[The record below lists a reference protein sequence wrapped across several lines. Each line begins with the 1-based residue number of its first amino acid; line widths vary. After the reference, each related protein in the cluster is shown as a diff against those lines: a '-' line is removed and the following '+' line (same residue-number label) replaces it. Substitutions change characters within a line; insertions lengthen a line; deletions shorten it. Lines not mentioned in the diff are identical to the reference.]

1 MKEGKRGKKDDVNS
15 CGGMQLLSVGV
26 SRTSKQNPSLA
37 GTGFPPSKKK
47 VKNKVDWK
55 SRISFGLS
63 TCLVLFFLATYM
75 RKVSSAL
82 KWPIDSQ
89 CPSQNKKPAYPCPS
103 DLYKTYTKPH
113 LRIDTMNVAPP
124 KTPRYA
130 MSCSTLMHLLQNT
143 RL

>member
-1 MKEGKRGKKDDVNS
+1 MTSIAVVVCS
-15 CGGMQLLSVGV
+15 CLVLVCQEHQNKIQAWQEQV
-26 SRTSKQNPSLA
+26 SR
-37 GTGFPPSKKK
+37 PPKKK